1 MAITATHTFGWA
13 LETKLQ
19 PKIEEFLGEPLEKT
33 ASRYCEVD
41 WKSRLT
47 KHWLN
52 ELKGRP
58 TYRITDGKYQDSK
71 SFPTWM
77 VPTTKRKSDE
87 YEDLLI
93 WYYWEADNSLWY
105 WCWDDETASTFE
117 VRPNKNGQLTYHIPA
132 ELFTRIE

>member
-19 PKIEEFLGEPLEKT
+19 PTIEEFLGEPLMKT
-33 ASRYCEVD
+33 ASRWCEVD
-41 WKSRLT
+41 WKSSRS
-47 KHWLN
+47 KHWLC

-58 TYRITDGKYQDSK
+58 TYRTTDNQYQDSK
-71 SFPTWM
+71 SFDTWM
-77 VPTTKRKSDE
+77 VPTTKRKIDD
-87 YEDLLI
+87 YEDLVI

-105 WCWDDETASTFE
+105 WCWDDETAKTFE

-132 ELFTRIE
+132 EYFTRVN